1 MPPFSFSPPGAGAAL
16 DLRRVGVEVQMLDA
30 KCVGQGG
37 RKLRKR
43 RVLQG
48 VTGRVRPGEMVAVM
62 GASGGGKTTLLDA
75 VARRPAGGKATWK
88 MHGTVLLDGQRV
100 TTRIARRQLAYV
112 EQASG
117 AQQSVFSVE
126 ETLLFAAACKLRGV
140 SREDRRAKC
149 EQAIADMRL
158 GKCRGTQVGREELG
172 IRGVSGGEKRRLA
185 VAVAMLGDPRAFL
198 MDEPTS
204 GLDSAMALEVMQ
216 LVRER
221 LVAQK
226 GLTLVVTIHQPSG
239 ALYEL
244 FDSLVL
250 LSHGRCAYWGPAGGA
265 PLEWFSR
272 LGRPYVQGRNVTE
285 FLIDTLDA
293 EPAPPPEAG
302 HTAGPPAKGTFAH
315 AWEESE
321 LHRATDEAVEEAW
334 GNWASGGGG
343 RGSSGAGSKASS
355 NSPAGSAAYVARKVS
370 CVSEGEVLEPTAAQ
384 PDFANG
390 PLRELWVLMR
400 YRLFLKM
407 RQPWFALSRI
417 APIACQGLIY
427 ASFFSNTRISF
438 MGSVTMSGFLFVS
451 IVLAGFLAIPSME
464 DIKNELPKMKAER
477 RDLYYRPSSFVLEKF
492 LQELPMAALGALAF
506 GCVTYFAVGLHRDPG
521 KFFFYVLVVFVNT
534 MNSIGLSF
542 AFVAN
547 LQVVILPQALAMIW
561 NTLNI
566 LCSGFFVVRC
576 DIPRWWS
583 WLYWI
588 SYQQWGWSALMLNE
602 FKDSMYFGQCQPAG
616 AAGGGPTCGGPFGDI
631 NVDSLAGALLG
642 GTAVN
647 GCVPFQG
654 DWSLQGYG
662 LEERDKWMCLLWCSL
677 TFPATVLLAYF
688 GVWRTTR
695 R

>member
-1 MPPFSFSPPGAGAAL
+1 
-16 DLRRVGVEVQMLDA
+16 
-30 KCVGQGG
+30 
-37 RKLRKR
+37 
-43 RVLQG
+43 
-48 VTGRVRPGEMVAVM
+48 M

-88 MHGTVLLDGQRV
+88 MHGSVLLDGRRV
-100 TTRIARRQLAYV
+100 TTRVARRQLAYV

-117 AQQSVFSVE
+117 MQQSVFSVE

-149 EQAIADMRL
+149 EQALADMRL
-158 GKCRGTQVGREELG
+158 EKCRGTQVGREELG

-226 GLTLVVTIHQPSG
+226 GLTLLVTIHQPSG

-250 LSHGRCAYWGPAGGA
+250 LSHGRCAYWGPAGSA

-272 LGRPYVQGRNVTE
+272 LGHPYVQGRNVTE

-293 EPAPPPEAG
+293 EDAPPRESCFDAS
-302 HTAGPPAKGTFAH
+302 PPPKGSFAA
-315 AWEESE
+315 AWGESE
-321 LHRATDEAVEEAW
+321 VHRATAAAVDEAW
-334 GNWASGGGG
+334 GLWSSGSGSDRKAAASGS
-343 RGSSGAGSKASS
+343 GSGSRK
-355 NSPAGSAAYVARKVS
+355 VARKVS
-370 CVSEGEVLEPTAAQ
+370 CVSEAETLEPATSQ

-400 YRLFLKM
+400 YRLLLKM

-417 APIACQGLIY
+417 APITCQGLIY
-427 ASFFSNTRISF
+427 ASFFSNTRVSF
-438 MGSVTMSGFLFVS
+438 MGSVTLSGFLFVS

-477 RDLYYRPSSFVLEKF
+477 RDLYYRSSTFVAEKF

-506 GCVTYFAVGLHRDPG
+506 GCVTYFAVGLHLDPA

-602 FKDSMYFGQCQPAG
+602 FKDSMYFGQCQASG
-616 AAGGGPTCGGPFGDI
+616 AACGGPFGDI
-631 NVDSLAGALLG
+631 NVDSLAGTLLG

-662 LEERDKWMCLLWCSL
+662 LEARDKWMCLLWCSL
-677 TFPATVLLAYF
+677 TFPVTVLLAFF